1 MRIISFTIKQAGQV
15 IGNTPIR
22 EQAVGAAK
30 ARAQQTGIPVSVI
43 AHLDTG
49 KEREV
54 IFHPDGTNERIWA
67 IDKGQRIQPI
77 VSVHRASRGWTCV
90 LQCLRRL

>member
-1 MRIISFTIKQAGQV
+1 MHITSFTIKQADQIVGT
-15 IGNTPIR
+15 TPVR

-30 ARAQQTGIPVSVI
+30 ARAQQTGTPVSVI
-43 AHLDTG
+43 AYLDTG
-49 KEREV
+49 EEREV

-77 VSVHRASRGWTCV
+77 VGEVYTNRGGG
-90 LQCLRRL
+90 RFR